1 MLSDVT
7 LNDGHFLDVGFPLT
21 FGLFMGMADIVP
33 KLRALTT
40 KIALG
45 HLLRVFHK
53 SAATMGGQPEILTAA
68 HIIPQQAILRN
79 SGVLKCLEN
88 GKC

>member
-7 LNDGHFLDVGFPLT
+7 LNDGHFLDVGFPLA

-45 HLLRVFHK
+45 HLLHLFRK

-68 HIIPQQAILRN
+68 HIIPQQAILCN
-79 SGVLKCLEN
+79 LMV
-88 GKC
+88 